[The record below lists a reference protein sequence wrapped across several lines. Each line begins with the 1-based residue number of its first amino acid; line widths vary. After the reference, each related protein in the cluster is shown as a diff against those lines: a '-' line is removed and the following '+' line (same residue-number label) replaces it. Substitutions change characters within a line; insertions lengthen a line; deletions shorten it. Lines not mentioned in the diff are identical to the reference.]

1 MLGFY
6 IGFGLTFVAYCA
18 YDTYK
23 IIKKL
28 DEFRDIKKEFEE

>member
-1 MLGFY
+1 MLGLY

-23 IIKKL
+23 IIKLL
-28 DEFRDIKKEFEE
+28 DEFRDIKKQFED